1 MSDVQDVQRA
11 GARLREEVARVIVGL
26 DREVQACLV
35 AILAG
40 GHVLLEGPPGVAKTL
55 LVRTLAAALG
65 GTYGRVQFTPD
76 LMPAD
81 VTGTSIFRPSSGE
94 FEFRPGPLF
103 CQLLLCDEINRAP
116 AKTQAALLEAMQE
129 GEVTVDGVSHTLP
142 RPFAVF
148 ATMNPLEHEG
158 TYPLPEAQLDRFLF
172 KILVRYPEPEVEE
185 RLLSEAHTRSPLAT
199 PQELGVT
206 PAIELDELA
215 DLREVANNV
224 TVREDLLGYVVELLV
239 ATRADPALLL
249 GASPRAGVRL
259 LGGARAYAALAGRD
273 FITPDDLKLVLPP
286 TLRHRVILDPAE
298 ELSGATPDDVLQRV
312 LDHVEVPR

>member
-11 GARLREEVARVIVGL
+11 GVRLGQEVARVIVGL
-26 DREVQACLV
+26 EREVQACLV
-35 AILAG
+35 ALLAG

-76 LMPAD
+76 LMPSD
-81 VTGTSIFRPSSGE
+81 VTGTSIFRPQSGE

-129 GEVTVDGVSHTLP
+129 GAVTVDGVRHPLP
-142 RPFAVF
+142 TPFAVF

-172 KILVRYPEPEVEE
+172 KVLVGYPEPAVEQ
-185 RLLSEAHTRSPLAT
+185 RLLAEAHVRSPTAT
-199 PQELGVT
+199 PQDLGVT
-206 PAIELDELA
+206 PVIELTELA
-215 DLREVANNV
+215 SLREVVNQV
-224 TVREDLLGYVVELLV
+224 TVREDLLGYVVELLA
-239 ATRADPALLL
+239 ATRSDPALLL
-249 GASPRAGVRL
+249 GASPRAGVML
-259 LGGARAYAALAGRD
+259 LAGAKALAALAGRD
-273 FITPDDLKLVLPP
+273 FVTPDDLKSVLPP

-298 ELSGATPDDVLQRV
+298 ELGGATPDDVLRRV
-312 LDHVEVPR
+312 LDQVEVPR